1 MFQRSQCAPAAAAVD
16 IVAGFAARTIL
27 VIGDAIADLWVYGV
41 PRRIS
46 REAPVLILEYERQVI
61 MPGGAAH
68 CARSVAAL
76 GGRALLAGAVGD
88 DGWGRALVER
98 LRSVGVELLPGSV
111 RPGRT
116 TPLKARFVAAP
127 PAAPAQQVL
136 RLDVVPGRRPEAAD
150 PGPLLPPLH
159 AGGAGSRPDPGLPG
173 QDGEDATWEDLKEA
187 LAAAVARADA
197 IVLADYGLSDLTTD
211 LWPLVRRLA
220 GSRPVVVDSRH
231 RLLSYRGA
239 TVATPNTEELAE
251 AWGSPLETYEDI
263 TRAGRAV
270 LAEGEFHALVV
281 TMGPDGMAV
290 LLPGRPPLH
299 LPAVDPAAV
308 YDVTGA
314 GDTVAA
320 VLALGLGSGLDVP
333 AAARLA
339 NLAGS
344 LAVRKPG
351 TEPVTQAEL
360 QEAAGREG
368 ILVG

>member
-1 MFQRSQCAPAAAAVD
+1 MSEGSHVGSSIAAAE
-16 IVAGFAARTIL
+16 IVADFAARTIL

-68 CARSVAAL
+68 CARSIAAL
-76 GGRALLAGAVGD
+76 GGRAMLASPVGD

-98 LRSVGVELLPGSV
+98 LRATGVELLPGSV
-111 RPGRT
+111 RRGWT

-127 PAAPAQQVL
+127 RAAPAQQVL
-136 RLDVVPGRRPEAAD
+136 RLDVVPDKGLASGVEP
-150 PGPLLPPLH
+150 PGPDR
-159 AGGAGSRPDPGLPG
+159 G
-173 QDGEDATWEDLKEA
+173 WEELEGA

-197 IVLADYGLSDLTTD
+197 IVLADYGLSDLAPD
-211 LWPLVRRLA
+211 LWPRVRRLA
-220 GSRPVVVDSRH
+220 GNRPVVVDSRH
-231 RLLSYRGA
+231 RLLAYRGA

-251 AWGSPLETYEDI
+251 AWGSPLETYDDI
-263 TRAGRAV
+263 TRAGRAI
-270 LAEGEFHALVV
+270 LAEGEFRALVV

-360 QEAAGREG
+360 REAAAREG
-368 ILVG
+368 MRVG

>member
-1 MFQRSQCAPAAAAVD
+1 MSEGSYIGSSIAAAE
-16 IVAGFAARTIL
+16 IVAGFAGRTIL
-27 VIGDAIADLWVYGV
+27 VVGDAIADLWVYGV

-68 CARSVAAL
+68 CARSIAAL
-76 GGRALLAGAVGD
+76 GARAMLASPVGD
-88 DGWGRALVER
+88 DDWGRALIER
-98 LRSVGVELLPGSV
+98 LRATGVELLPGNV
-111 RPGRT
+111 RQGWT

-127 PAAPAQQVL
+127 RAAPAQQVL
-136 RLDVVPGRRPEAAD
+136 RLDVVPDKGLASGVET
-150 PGPLLPPLH
+150 PGPD
-159 AGGAGSRPDPGLPG
+159 RC
-173 QDGEDATWEDLKEA
+173 GEELEGA
-187 LAAAVARADA
+187 LAAAVERADA
-197 IVLADYGLSDLTTD
+197 IVLADYGLSDLTPN
-211 LWPLVRRLA
+211 LWPRIRRLA
-220 GSRPVVVDSRH
+220 GNRPVVVDSRH
-231 RLLSYRGA
+231 RLLAYRGA

-251 AWGSPLETYEDI
+251 AWGSSLETYDDI
-263 TRAGRAV
+263 TRAGRAI
-270 LAEGEFHALVV
+270 LAKGEFRALVV

-290 LLPGRPPLH
+290 LLPGRSPLH

-360 QEAAGREG
+360 REAAAREG
-368 ILVG
+368 MQVG